1 MARAHKGQ
9 PVLAAMDTE
18 TGPWQGRQAEPRQ
31 MEAQILELEG
41 IHARTRP
48 LLPLW
53 SPTPGPAHHLSPGY
67 WLLPA
72 PLSSTISLAARGT
85 LPNPQS
91 PSVAPLQSLQHGACR
106 LATPQAVPEVA
117 SLPPPLLLAPQCF
130 LTTLDRVPQA
140 GRKLPIYKSDSHRRN
155 PIRGKRSQET

>member
-1 MARAHKGQ
+1 MRWAHDKSPQRPTSSGSNGHSDRALARK
-9 PVLAAMDTE
+9 
-18 TGPWQGRQAEPRQ
+18 TGRAQTDGRTNRNWRGSTPEPDSFS
-31 MEAQILELEG
+31 
-41 IHARTRP
+41 
-48 LLPLW
+48 PLW

-67 WLLPA
+67 WLLPP

-130 LTTLDRVPQA
+130 LTTLTGLPRLA
-140 GRKLPIYKSDSHRRN
+140 GNS
-155 PIRGKRSQET
+155 RSTSLTHIEETL